1 MDPAG
6 NCSGKYVLFE
16 FPAGESEYFYIGLY
30 LCGSYFLMI
39 VLMNRHIIRP
49 ILSLTRAM
57 DRFAE
62 GELQISEA
70 ETYKTREINSLF
82 IHFNSMTKRYMN

>member
-30 LCGSYFLMI
+30 LCGSYFFDDCSDEPAYNPAHPFPDTSDGSVCGRGASDQRGGDI
-39 VLMNRHIIRP
+39 QN
-49 ILSLTRAM
+49 
-57 DRFAE
+57 E
-62 GELQISEA
+62 GNKQPF
-70 ETYKTREINSLF
+70 YPF
-82 IHFNSMTKRYMN
+82 